1 MILIVM
7 MLVILCTAC
16 GTEDSDFRF
25 SHVVDVPKERL
36 EDFDEV
42 LWYDHVS
49 IMDSDYCVFYLDE
62 WRNSEWYPKL
72 DK

>member
-1 MILIVM
+1 MNWAYFYV
-7 MLVILCTAC
+7 
-16 GTEDSDFRF
+16 R
-25 SHVVDVPKERL
+25 